1 MQPRPFR
8 LQVAL
13 DVANGC
19 HYLHRQKPMIVHRD
33 LKSQNILLTRDGR
46 CKIADFGLSKFFQQE
61 VASMT
66 GQIGEA
72 PRASPCG
79 PIVSSP
85 PTRVPA
91 AALPTGR
98 LPLHARRPY
107 PGSASKK

>member
-1 MQPRPFR
+1 MAHRQPTEIKPRPVR

-66 GQIGEA
+66 GQIGACPLRPSALTLSNA
-72 PRASPCG
+72 PYNQ
-79 PIVSSP
+79 
-85 PTRVPA
+85 
-91 AALPTGR
+91 LPKR
-98 LPLHARRPY
+98 HAARR
-107 PGSASKK
+107 